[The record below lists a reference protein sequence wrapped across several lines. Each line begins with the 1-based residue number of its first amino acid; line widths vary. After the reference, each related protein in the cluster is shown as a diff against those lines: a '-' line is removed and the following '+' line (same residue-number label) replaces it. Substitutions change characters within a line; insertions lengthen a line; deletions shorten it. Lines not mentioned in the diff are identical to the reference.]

1 MEAFPNRVR
10 VLMRKL
16 EKLQVIKNVSSSWF
30 ALGTNVLVGFFL
42 WPFILHRLGEE
53 AAGIWVLIFSITGYY
68 GLFDLG
74 IRSSVIRYV
83 SKAKATNDVETASRL
98 INTTLF
104 SYSCIGAFT
113 FLVTVVVSFYV
124 DRFHSIQPEFQHT
137 ARWLLLM
144 VGGAVSLGF
153 PLGVSGGVLEGLQR
167 FDVQNLTSVAS
178 TLARAAL
185 IVVALQRGCG
195 LLMVAFITVALPL
208 VSSIVRSVIAVRM
221 LPVPFGLRYVDRA
234 TFREMASYGGT
245 TLIVIIAARLRFRS
259 DSIII
264 GAFLSSA
271 DITYFNIGARIVDYA
286 GEVVEN
292 LAQVF
297 MPMSSHSDAQGNLER
312 LRRIFVGGNRFCA
325 FTIFPICAILIVLG
339 KSVIEAW
346 VGAKYVDKSY
356 PVLLILLVSTS
367 LMLVQAAS
375 PRVLFGM
382 SKHRTWAMVALTEG
396 IVNIVLS
403 MLLVRPYGIVGDA
416 IGTAAPLA
424 VTTLCFLPWHMCR
437 QLQIRMGTYL
447 REAYLLPGMVC
458 VPLVIAL
465 LLMKQWFVPHN
476 YLQLAAQLGLAGAV
490 YGMALL
496 WAFASKRAMQIGNLN
511 APESILEAASAGVAV
526 ENYSQEI

>member
-1 MEAFPNRVR
+1 
-10 VLMRKL
+10 MRKL
-16 EKLQVIKNVSSSWF
+16 EKLQIIKNVSSSWF
-30 ALGTNVLVGFFL
+30 ALGANVVVGFFL
-42 WPFILHRLGEE
+42 WPFILHRLGED

-83 SKAKATNDVETASRL
+83 SKAKANDDLESASRL
-98 INTTLF
+98 INTSLF
-104 SYSCIGAFT
+104 SYTCIGALT
-113 FLVTVVVSFYV
+113 FLITVVVSLYV
-124 DRFHSIQPEFQHT
+124 DRFHIHPEFQNT

-153 PLGVSGGVLEGLQR
+153 PLGISGGVLEGLQR
-167 FDVQNLTSVAS
+167 FDLQNLTSVA
-178 TLARAAL
+178 TTVIRALL
-185 IVVALQRGCG
+185 IVVALRHGYG

-208 VSSIVRSVIAVRM
+208 LSSILRSVVAARM
-221 LPVPFGLRYVDRA
+221 LPVHMGFGYVDRA

-264 GAFLSSA
+264 GAFLSTA
-271 DITYFNIGARIVDYA
+271 AITYFNIGARIVDYA

-297 MPMSSHSDAQGNLER
+297 MPMSSHFDAQGNLDR
-312 LRRIFVGGNRFCA
+312 LRKIFVGGNRFCA

-346 VGAKYVDKSY
+346 VGVTYVDKSY
-356 PVLLILLVSTS
+356 PVLLILLVSTT
-367 LMLVQAAS
+367 LMLAQAAS

-382 SKHRTWAMVALTEG
+382 SKHRTWAIVALSEG
-396 IVNIVLS
+396 VVNIVLS

-424 VTTLCFLPWHMCR
+424 ATTLCFLPWHLCR
-437 QLQIRMGTYL
+437 QLQIRMSMYL
-447 REAYLLPGMVC
+447 REAYLLPLIVC
-458 VPLVIAL
+458 APVVIVL
-465 LLMKQWFVPHN
+465 LLMKQLFVPHN
-476 YLQLAAQLGLAGAV
+476 YMQLAAHLAVAGGV
-490 YGMALL
+490 YGLALL
-496 WAFASKRAMQIGNLN
+496 WAFASQRAMRIGNLN
-511 APESILEAASAGVAV
+511 APEAALEAPAAAGVAV